1 MTILNLM
8 SGKLDDND
16 LEERDLGV
24 LKKKRDRAESPCSLT
39 TDSET
44 INEDVENGENEPD
57 RAEVTSTPPPCPTS
71 VSPISTVNTSVSTM
85 ISCLK
90 YRYF

>member
-1 MTILNLM
+1 MYKIIYNQSI
-8 SGKLDDND
+8 SGKLEDGE

-44 INEDVENGENEPD
+44 VNEDIENGETETE
-57 RAEVTSTPPPCPTS
+57 RVEVSSTPPPCSMNISPVSITS
-71 VSPISTVNTSVSTM
+71 TNVS
-85 ISCLK
+85 
-90 YRYF
+90 